1 MCWYLFAAP
10 NDFQIQPAT
19 LTFVDSTNELQQCIN
34 ITVVD
39 DQIVEPREVF
49 QLVATTSTG
58 ESDSQ
63 FIILESNN
71 SER

>member
-1 MCWYLFAAP
+1 MCLCLFAAP
-10 NDFQIQPAT
+10 DDFQIQPAT

-39 DQIVEPREVF
+39 DGVVEPREVF
-49 QLVATTSTG
+49 QLVATTSSG

-71 SER
+71 SEP

>member
-1 MCWYLFAAP
+1 MCWCLFAAP
-10 NDFQIQPAT
+10 DDFQIEPAT

-39 DQIVEPREVF
+39 DGLVEPKEVF
-49 QLVATTSTG
+49 RLVATTTSG

-63 FIILESNN
+63 FVILESNN
-71 SER
+71 SEQ